1 VSGHDKIYTF
11 PLADPSR
18 KTQLTF
24 GPHDDSAPTFSPD
37 GMRVYYASDEED

>member
-1 VSGHDKIYTF
+1 VVVYTRRVSGHDKIYTF

-24 GPHDDSAPTFSPD
+24 GPYDDPPPRSPRT
-37 GMRVYYASDEED
+37 G